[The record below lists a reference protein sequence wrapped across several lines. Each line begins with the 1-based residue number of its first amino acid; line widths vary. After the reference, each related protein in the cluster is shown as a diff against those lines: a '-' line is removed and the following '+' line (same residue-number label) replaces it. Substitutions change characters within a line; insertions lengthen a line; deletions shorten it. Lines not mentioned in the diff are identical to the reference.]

1 MNNGHAGNAEW
12 VREILLKY
20 EGDLIRYARRVVGD
34 DERARDVVQDTFLKL
49 CRADRKEIDG
59 HLVEWLYTVCRN
71 KALDVRRK
79 EQRMTS
85 LAEETFSLKESPE
98 LPPALAAERHD
109 LAGQVFDLLDRLPEN
124 QQETIRLKFQS
135 GLSYRE
141 ISEITG
147 LTVSHVG
154 VLIHTGLKT
163 LRAKMCRTPAT
174 GLLNP

>member
-1 MNNGHAGNAEW
+1 MNNGHAGNADW
-12 VREILLKY
+12 VRGILLEY
-20 EGDLIRYARRVVGD
+20 EGDLTRYAQRITGD
-34 DERARDVVQDTFLKL
+34 EERARDVVQETFLRL
-49 CRADRKEIDG
+49 CREDRSKLDG

-79 EQRMTS
+79 EQRMTT
-85 LAEETFSLKESPE
+85 LTDEAFTLTESPE
-98 LPPALAAERHD
+98 PTPALQVEQRD
-109 LAGQVFDLLDRLPEN
+109 SAGQVFEMLDRLPPK

-141 ISEITG
+141 ISEVTG

-163 LRAKMCRTPAT
+163 LRARLIKETCHD
-174 GLLNP
+174 